1 MDFNHD
7 TGSIFSGLQSLDVTT
22 TPPAGGTAGVLSLI
36 GTGALLLTA
45 GTTAQRPTGVA
56 GMVRFN
62 ADQNVLEYFNGT
74 IWFQQTAGTVTSVAA
89 TGSTG
94 LTVSGSPITSSG
106 TLTFTLGTELQGLSA
121 LAANGLVTRT
131 AAGAYTS
138 RTLTGTASN
147 IVVTNGDG
155 VSGAPTV
162 NLATVADSGTGIFE
176 KFNVDTFGRVTGTTP
191 VVAADITALVDS
203 VYVNVAGD
211 TMSGALNMGTN
222 RITGLGDPIAGT
234 DAANKN
240 YVDTAV
246 TGLSWKQAVRVST
259 TANGT
264 LATAFANGQVVDGV
278 TLVTGDRILLKNQT
292 TQTENGIY
300 TVNASGAPTRV
311 GDADAGAELAGA
323 AVFVQAGTAN
333 ADTGWIQTT
342 NAPITI
348 GSTNV
353 VFSQFSGSGTYTA
366 GTGLTLTG
374 NTFSITAPVSTAL
387 GGTGLTT
394 TPTNGQLL
402 IGNGT
407 GYSLAGL
414 TAGTAIS
421 VTNAAGSITI
431 ANTGVTSNV
440 AGSGISVSGATGAV
454 TITNTGVLSAAG
466 TANQILVNGT
476 SGAAQTG
483 AVTLTLPQSIATTSS
498 PTFVTATLSGLTAN
512 SFVFPGT
519 ASVLTSTAAAT
530 NGQLLI
536 GSTGGSPVAA
546 TLTAGAGVSV
556 TNAAGSITIANTGV
570 TSIVAG
576 TGISISGGTGA
587 VTVNNTGV
595 TSVALALPSFL
606 TVSGSPVTTTGT
618 LTATLASQTANTVF
632 AAPNGSAGAPAFRA
646 LVAADLPYRLYA
658 ENISGQTTATAT
670 GTNAVAQGNGSV
682 ARDFNSSTFAGGQ
695 FTAAGDFQDV
705 KLFLRAITTTAGVT
719 ELFLDN
725 GGTQRFVLPNNS
737 VVTFEIRVTARRT
750 DAVGGASGYRFSGV
764 IRKDANNASTTL
776 TGTPSKQILGETNG
790 TWDAS
795 VLADTTN
802 GSLRINVT
810 GEAAKTIR
818 WGAVVNA
825 VVITN

>member
-7 TGSIFSGLQSLDVTT
+7 TGSIFSGLQTLDVTT
-22 TPPAGGTAGVLSLI
+22 TPPAGGTAGVLSI
-36 GTGALLLTA
+36 VGTGAVLLTS
-45 GTTAQRPTGVA
+45 GSVAQRPTGLA
-56 GMVRFN
+56 GMFRYN
-62 ADQNVLEYFNGT
+62 SDANITEYFNGT
-74 IWFQQTAGTVTSVAA
+74 SWVGATGGTVTSVAA

-94 LTVSGSPITSSG
+94 LVVGGSPITSSG

-121 LAANGLVTRT
+121 LAANGIVTRT

-138 RTLTGTASN
+138 RTITGTAGN
-147 IVVTNGDG
+147 IVITNGDG
-155 VSGAPTV
+155 VAGAPTI
-162 NLATVADSGTGIFE
+162 NLATVADSGTGVFE
-176 KFNVDTFGRVTGTTP
+176 KFNTDAFGRVTGTTP
-191 VVAADITALVDS
+191 VVASDITALVDAT
-203 VYVNVAGD
+203 YVNVTGD
-211 TMSGALNMGTN
+211 TMSGALAMGTN

-246 TGLSWKQAVRVST
+246 TGLSWKQAVRVAT

-264 LATAFANGQVVDGV
+264 LATAFANGQTVDGV
-278 TLVTGDRILLKNQT
+278 VLATGDRILIKNQT
-292 TQTENGIY
+292 TQTENGLY
-300 TVNASGAPTRV
+300 LVNASGAPTRV
-311 GDADAGAELAGA
+311 GDADAGTELAGA
-323 AVFVQAGTAN
+323 AVFVQAGTVN
-333 ADTGWIQTT
+333 SDTGWIQTT

-348 GSTNV
+348 GTTNV

-374 NTFSITAPVSTAL
+374 NTFSITAPVSIAL
-387 GGTGLTT
+387 GGTGLTAA
-394 TPTNGQLL
+394 PTNGQLL

-407 GYSLAGL
+407 GYSLATI

-421 VTNAAGSITI
+421 VVNAAGSITI

-440 AGSGISVSGATGAV
+440 AGTGISVSGATGAV
-454 TITNTGVLSAAG
+454 TISNTGLLSATG
-466 TANQILVNGT
+466 TANQVLVNGT

-483 AVTLTLPQSIATTSS
+483 AVTLTLPQSIATTSA
-498 PTFVTATLSGLTAN
+498 PTFANLTVSGLTAN
-512 SFVFPGT
+512 AFTFSSTGGLL
-519 ASVLTSTAAAT
+519 ASTAAAT

-546 TLTAGAGVSV
+546 TLAAGAGLSV
-556 TNAAGSITIANTGV
+556 TNAAGSITLANTGV

-576 TGISISGGTGA
+576 TGISVSSAAGA
-587 VTVNNTGV
+587 VTVSNTGV
-595 TSVALALPSFL
+595 TSVALALPSIF
-606 TVSGSPVTTTGT
+606 TVTGSPVTTTGT
-618 LTATLASQTANTVF
+618 LTGTLASQTANTVF
-632 AAPNGSAGAPAFRA
+632 AAPNGSAGAPTFRT

-658 ENISGQTTATAT
+658 ENISGQTTAVATA
-670 GTNAVAQGNGSV
+670 TNAVAQGNGSV

-695 FTAAGDFQDV
+695 ISAAGDFQDV
-705 KLFLRAITTTAGVT
+705 KTFFRAVTTNATVT

-725 GGTQRFVLPNNS
+725 AGAQRFVLPNNS
-737 VVTFEIRVTARRT
+737 VVNFEIRVAARRT
-750 DAVGGASGYRFSGV
+750 DATGGASGYRFSGV

-776 TGTPSKQILGETNG
+776 TGTPSKQVLGETNN
-790 TWDAS
+790 TWD
-795 VLADTTN
+795 VNVVADTTN

-818 WGAVVNA
+818 WGAVMDA